1 LRGHKNLVFIGESGA
16 PGGTILGLFS
26 AISSQVWNNLSS
38 ALVSALNLWPFC
50 CLLGQLQLN
59 SVVFFVSA
67 WAMDSNEVGD
77 NVRDSRPFPAP
88 RCIDLSLDELDVV
101 WMAVFKRRN
110 FSVRKRRNA

>member
-16 PGGTILGLFS
+16 PGGTILELFS
-26 AISSQVWNNLSS
+26 AISSQVWNNLNS
-38 ALVSALNLWPFC
+38 ALVSALTLWPFC

-77 NVRDSRPFPAP
+77 IDFRDQLYQILPERTLA
-88 RCIDLSLDELDVV
+88 
-101 WMAVFKRRN
+101 KRN
-110 FSVRKRRNA
+110 Q